1 MDHAHRLS
9 KECWTDGAPVLP
21 QPCRLVADSSPDTI
35 LVARARDGDSAAFR
49 VIVERYQG
57 SVAATVIG
65 MLGPGPEADDVGQ
78 ETFIRFFGAMNRF
91 RGDSSLKTYLT
102 RIAMNLSLNELKR
115 RKRASSRWLRVDE
128 SSGPDVEFQSTAEG
142 PEQPDEA
149 LDRSERTRVVRDAI
163 ERLDE
168 KHRAVVVL
176 RLIEGLSTRETAHTL
191 DLPQGTV
198 LSRLSRALEKLKS
211 DLEHWMPA

>member
-1 MDHAHRLS
+1 VD
-9 KECWTDGAPVLP
+9 
-21 QPCRLVADSSPDTI
+21 DSSPDTVLI
-35 LVARARDGDSAAFR
+35 ARARDGDSAAFR
-49 VIVERYQG
+49 VIVERYQA

-78 ETFIRFFGAMNRF
+78 ETFIRFFGSMKRF

-102 RIAMNLSLNELKR
+102 RIAMNLALNELKR
-115 RKRASSRWLRVDE
+115 RKRTSSRWLRFGD
-128 SSGPDVEFQSTAEG
+128 SGGPDVEALLTADR

-149 LDRSERTRVVRDAI
+149 HTRSERIRVVRAAI
-163 ERLDE
+163 DRLDE

-176 RLIEGLSTRETAHTL
+176 RLIEGLSTREASQAL

-198 LSRLSRALEKLKS
+198 LSRLSRALEKLKT
-211 DLEHWMPA
+211 DLDEWIPA